1 LNPFKIQG
9 IFNFEFVP
17 EFITCNTEG
26 IGRGPRKESCSL
38 LSFLSPQKVSPFLDI
53 RKIMFVNFEAG
64 ALENRI
70 KSKGVRARVSAS
82 PTA

>member
-1 LNPFKIQG
+1 LNPFKIRG

-26 IGRGPRKESCSL
+26 FGRGPKKENCSL
-38 LSFLSPQKVSPFLDI
+38 LSFWSDQKVLPFLDI
-53 RKIMFVNFEAG
+53 QKIVFVNFEAG
-64 ALENRI
+64 ALQNRI
-70 KSKGVRARVSAS
+70 KSKGARARLSAS